1 MKNRKKTTTLGTEKR
16 SCKLGE
22 KRSNENLERVRE
34 RTWYDSS
41 GGGEGLTNRH
51 MKNKKKAANSGM
63 RREAATSLR
72 EREPWCDSSARWRGE
87 EPELTLVQGRE
98 SFGGRGYIH
107 RFRAGHIKLTGDM
120 QP

>member
-22 KRSNENLERVRE
+22 KSNENLERVRE

-72 EREPWCDSSARWRGE
+72 EREPGVIAQCGGE
-87 EPELTLVQGRE
+87 EKKQSLHWCREEKALGVEVIFTGLELATLN
-98 SFGGRGYIH
+98 
-107 RFRAGHIKLTGDM
+107 
-120 QP
+120 